1 MSNFTNSG
9 LATIR
14 NTAHSK
20 INGSGN
26 YTRKITK
33 ITIHHAAGVISGAA
47 LQAWGHN
54 PKCSASWQYGIG
66 NDGVIGLMTDEKN
79 RAWTSSSPTNDYQAV
94 TIEVSNSATGG
105 NWPVGDKAY
114 KALLDLCTDIC
125 KRNGIAKLTF
135 DGTPNGS
142 LTHHSM
148 FAATSCPGKFL
159 LDRFPQICAEVNK
172 RLGVQSTSTTP
183 TTPTTSTTP
192 TAPSTDF
199 KVGDIV
205 QFTSGGVYTSSTAV
219 TPAHSRGQSRCK
231 VTQTAMKAR
240 NQYHLIS
247 EDGGKVYGWVVSETV
262 KAIGASSGSSV
273 TATAFQPY
281 TVKVTAN
288 VLNIRKGAGTYHA
301 VVGSI
306 KDKGVYTI
314 VEEKSGWGRLKSGV
328 GWISLEFVQRR

>member
-1 MSNFTNSG
+1 MMSNFTNSG

-14 NTAHSK
+14 NTNHSK

-79 RAWTSSSPTNDYQAV
+79 RAWTSSSPSNDYQAV

-114 KALLDLCTDIC
+114 NALLDLCTDIC

-172 RLGVQSTSTTP
+172 RLGQRDAAPNSPTAGVSTTP
-183 TTPTTSTTP
+183 SI
-192 TAPSTDF
+192 DF

-205 QFTSGGVYTSSTAV
+205 QFTGGGVYTSSTSV
-219 TPAHSRGQSRCK
+219 TPAHTRGQSWCK

-262 KAIGASSGSSV
+262 KVIGASSVASPAS
-273 TATAFQPY
+273 AFQPY

-288 VLNIRKGAGTYHA
+288 VLNIRKGAGTNYA

-306 KDKGVYTI
+306 KNKGIYTI
-314 VEEKSGWGRLKSGV
+314 VEEKSGWGRLKSGA